1 VRKRTD
7 PAAHSADHRV
17 MKTWAVVATA
27 AIGVAV
33 CTTPRAQGLGKTEY
47 LAARKTI
54 ESDFR
59 NARIGCEPM
68 AGSVRDICM
77 ADVRGREVVALAELR
92 AAYDPT
98 DEALMEVRIVKARAS
113 LAVAR
118 ARCEDVPVHR
128 KSACASDAE
137 RAHEAALASPK
148 ALPKKGLP

>member
-1 VRKRTD
+1 MKN
-7 PAAHSADHRV
+7 SA
-17 MKTWAVVATA
+17 MIASAA
-27 AIGVAV
+27 AIGLAV
-33 CTTPRAQGLGKTEY
+33 CTASWAQQVPGKAGY

-59 NARIGCEPM
+59 TAKIGCEPM
-68 AGSVRDICM
+68 LGNVRTVCM

-118 ARCEDVPVHR
+118 ARCEEVPAHR
-128 KSACASDAE
+128 KGACSAEAE
-137 RAHEAALASPK
+137 AAHGAALAAPVAAPK
-148 ALPKKGLP
+148 